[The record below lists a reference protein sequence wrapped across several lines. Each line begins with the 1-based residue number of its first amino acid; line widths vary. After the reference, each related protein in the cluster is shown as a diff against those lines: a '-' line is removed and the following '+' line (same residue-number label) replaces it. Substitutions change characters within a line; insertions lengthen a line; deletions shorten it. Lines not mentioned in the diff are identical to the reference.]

1 MKHALFDTYAI
12 GSEKALFEGAHHLEI
27 HEIFDY
33 SSTYGIVLGAESGV
47 LQKCFNMFKK
57 KNIRDIFEKI
67 EGNIDS
73 IKVTGKKSPF
83 SSNSPSSW
91 AACWRAYNDDYDDG
105 GDDDKGENDD
115 DDDDDDD

>member
-33 SSTYGIVLGAESGV
+33 SATYGIVLGAESGV

-57 KNIRDIFEKI
+57 KNIRDIFKKI

-73 IKVTGKKSPF
+73 IKVTGKKNLPF
-83 SSNSPSSW
+83 LQILPQVERHVGVPTMMTMMMMMMMMMINSS
-91 AACWRAYNDDYDDG
+91 YIKKYF
-105 GDDDKGENDD
+105 
-115 DDDDDDD
+115 

>member
-12 GSEKALFEGAHHLEI
+12 GSEKALFEGADHVEI

-33 SSTYGIVLGAESGV
+33 SSTYGIALGAESGV

-73 IKVTGKKSPF
+73 IKVI
-83 SSNSPSSW
+83 
-91 AACWRAYNDDYDDG
+91 R
-105 GDDDKGENDD
+105 
-115 DDDDDDD
+115 

>member
-12 GSEKALFEGAHHLEI
+12 GSEKALFEGADHLEI

-73 IKVTGKKSPF
+73 IKVNGRKKSSF
-83 SSNSPSSW
+83 SLNSPSS
-91 AACWRAYNDDYDDG
+91 
-105 GDDDKGENDD
+105 
-115 DDDDDDD
+115 

>member
-12 GSEKALFEGAHHLEI
+12 GSEKALFEGADHLEI

-33 SSTYGIVLGAESGV
+33 SSTYGVVLGAESGV

-73 IKVTGKKSPF
+73 IKVIGRKKSSFFFKF
-83 SSNSPSSW
+83 SLKVERHVGVPITMTMMMVVMMMINSS
-91 AACWRAYNDDYDDG
+91 YIQKYF
-105 GDDDKGENDD
+105 
-115 DDDDDDD
+115 

>member
-12 GSEKALFEGAHHLEI
+12 GSEKALFEGADHLEI

-33 SSTYGIVLGAESGV
+33 SSTYGIVLGTESGV

-73 IKVTGKKSPF
+73 IKVTGKKNLLFFKF
-83 SSNSPSSW
+83 SLKLSGML
-91 AACWRAYNDDYDDG
+91 ACL
-105 GDDDKGENDD
+105 
-115 DDDDDDD
+115 

>member
-12 GSEKALFEGAHHLEI
+12 GSEKALFEGADHLEI

-73 IKVTGKKSPF
+73 IKVTGRKKSSF
-83 SSNSPSSW
+83 SLNSPSSW
-91 AACWRAYNDDYDDG
+91 AACWHAYNDDYDDG
-105 GDDDKGENDD
+105 GDDDD
-115 DDDDDDD
+115 